1 VRGSGKR
8 DGPELSE
15 ENDRLRR
22 ALDELSVLEEIAAA
36 TGADQPLQSILAT
49 IVEKSV
55 HRLGA
60 EQGTVHLLGGD
71 SSKPMRT
78 LLRRPGSSVE
88 LLPYRL
94 DDQIAGWMLK
104 YRRPLRVND
113 TADAAQPLVQGL
125 AQMGVRSMLSVPLAF
140 QGAIL
145 GTLNLFNGKSPDGFS
160 EEDERV
166 LSIVASH
173 SAQVIQAAK
182 VIGELHDNREAL
194 EKENSQLRREVRDR
208 FSESGLVGTSRKLSE
223 ILRLIE
229 KIRDTNVDVLVTGES
244 GTGKELIAKA
254 IHYTSTRAKKPF
266 VALNCAALPQDLLES
281 ELFGIERGV
290 ATGVERRMGQ
300 FEAAHGGTLFLDE
313 VGDLDKAAQAKILR
327 ALQERVVR
335 RVGGGESI
343 PIDVRIVVATNRDL
357 EAAVREGRFRED
369 LFYRLKVIRI
379 HLPPLRERPEDI
391 PALIR
396 VFADRFC
403 KEFNRPPVTFTAEA
417 VAQIASGPWPGNVR
431 ELQNEVKRIVL
442 CAPGPRIGL
451 ADLADEL
458 SQPAPAGGEV
468 DAQSLE
474 ESLAAF
480 EKRLLI
486 QALEASGGNQ
496 AQAARTLGLSRPGL
510 FKKLKR
516 FGLKPGNFE
525 NDAAP
530 RHWAG
535 PERAEP

>member
-1 VRGSGKR
+1 MGLPKR

-15 ENDRLRR
+15 ENRRLRR
-22 ALDELSVLEEIAAA
+22 ALDELSILEEIAAA
-36 TGADQPLQSILAT
+36 TSADQPLQYILET

-60 EQGTVHLLGGD
+60 EQGTVHLLGDDG
-71 SSKPMRT
+71 SKPLRT
-78 LLRRPGSSVE
+78 LLRRHDSSIE
-88 LLPYRL
+88 ILPYRL

-104 YRRPLRVND
+104 YRQPLRVND
-113 TADAAQPLVQGL
+113 TAGEVRALVQGL
-125 AQMGVRSMLSVPLAF
+125 AKMGVRSLLIVPLAF
-140 QGAIL
+140 KGEIL
-145 GTLNLFNGKSPDGFS
+145 GTLNLFNSKSPDGFS

-182 VIGELHDNREAL
+182 VIGELHDERKAL
-194 EKENSQLRREVRDR
+194 EKENSQLWREVRDR
-208 FSESGLVGTSRKLSE
+208 FSESALIGTSRKLSD

-244 GTGKELIAKA
+244 GTGKELIART

-281 ELFGIERGV
+281 ELFGIEKGV
-290 ATGVERRMGQ
+290 ATGVEKRVGQ

-313 VGDLDKAAQAKILR
+313 IRDLDKAAQAKILR
-327 ALQERVVR
+327 ALQERVIR

-343 PIDVRIVVATNRDL
+343 PIDVRIIVATNKDL
-357 EAAVREGRFRED
+357 EVEVREGRFRED

-379 HLPPLRERPEDI
+379 NLPPLRERREDI
-391 PALIR
+391 PLLIQL
-396 VFADRFC
+396 FAGRFC
-403 KEFNRPPVTFTAEA
+403 KEFNRPPISFTPEA
-417 VAQIASGPWPGNVR
+417 VAQMAARPWPGNVR
-431 ELQNEVKRIVL
+431 ELQNELKRLVL
-442 CAPGPRIGL
+442 CAAGPRIAL
-451 ADLADEL
+451 ADLEEL
-458 SQPAPAGGEV
+458 LQGTPTGCAPEAEG
-468 DAQSLE
+468 QSLE

-486 QALEASGGNQ
+486 QALQASGGNQ
-496 AQAARTLGLSRPGL
+496 AQAARALGLSRPGL

-516 FGLKPGNFE
+516 FGIE
-525 NDAAP
+525 ASAP
-530 RHWAG
+530 TG
-535 PERAEP
+535 PPKTMSR